1 MAYLTAM
8 AKHFIGYIRQDY
20 KVAVLTGDPTG
31 QSHFFCRRIQ
41 DDAASRANG
50 TDMRLK
56 QWASR
61 TPPVEAIQV
70 NFTDTPA
77 QDAAIDA
84 KLAAGQ
90 RSPASPTAQPSPSN
104 GSNSKECAYHATCT
118 TSPATAPTA
127 PPH

>member
-1 MAYLTAM
+1 MAYLNSM
-8 AKHFIGYIRQDY
+8 AKHIIGYIRQEY
-20 KVAVLTGDPTG
+20 KVPVLIGDPTG

-56 QWASR
+56 QWASSR
-61 TPPVEAIQV
+61 PPVEAIQV

-84 KLAAGQ
+84 KLAAGNG
-90 RSPASPTAQPSPSN
+90 SPASPTAQPSPSD
-104 GSNSKECAYHATCT
+104 GSTSKECAYHATCT
-118 TSPATAPTA
+118 TSPATAPA
-127 PPH
+127 H